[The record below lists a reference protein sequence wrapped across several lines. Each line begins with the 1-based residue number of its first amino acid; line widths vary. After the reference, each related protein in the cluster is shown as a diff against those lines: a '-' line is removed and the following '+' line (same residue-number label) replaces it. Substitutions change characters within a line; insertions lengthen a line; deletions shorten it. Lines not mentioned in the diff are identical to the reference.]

1 MNNPAVAT
9 PNGGQAMRTLS
20 QSGYCEHAAARHIR
34 VYMPYADANT
44 LRLRAAQALGSP
56 DAHVSWLYAIPG
68 GWGWTICRDC
78 HSRERKSA

>member
-1 MNNPAVAT
+1 
-9 PNGGQAMRTLS
+9 
-20 QSGYCEHAAARHIR
+20 
-34 VYMPYADANT
+34 MPYADANT